1 MLISF
6 GRPSSDG
13 KPCQT
18 YLKCDRRSVFP
29 SPKWQGNWA
38 PESSPFHSVPQ
49 FCFRLVYDKTSHSK
63 PEVYQRE
70 VSGKSRWSISN
81 RDSGKH
87 CLVRIFFTKSVNQF
101 SEEFLPYFVE
111 TCAILRDLLV
121 GQYNFAERKASR
133 SHCCLSLSPAPF
145 FCSFYL
151 LLTH

>member
-1 MLISF
+1 MTDAVFSRAQNDREIGLQSL
-6 GRPSSDG
+6 RPFIPFLS
-13 KPCQT
+13 
-18 YLKCDRRSVFP
+18 SVFVWFTT
-29 SPKWQGNWA
+29 KHHIRN
-38 PESSPFHSVPQ
+38 
-49 FCFRLVYDKTSHSK
+49 RKYI
-63 PEVYQRE
+63 
-70 VSGKSRWSISN
+70 SGRFLGKVDGSISN